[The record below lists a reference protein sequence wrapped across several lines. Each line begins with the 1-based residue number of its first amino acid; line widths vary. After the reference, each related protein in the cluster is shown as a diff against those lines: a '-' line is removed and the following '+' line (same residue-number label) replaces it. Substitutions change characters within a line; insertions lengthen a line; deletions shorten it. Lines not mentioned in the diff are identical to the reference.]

1 MLFGSKTNSLCS
13 SPTSG
18 VIAALD
24 LRTYQA
30 YHRIHLVWAFVLLG
44 GEGRTVLS
52 LKWCL
57 NSPMLAEFCTQLTKA
72 FVAETSYNELL
83 IDTAT

>member
-1 MLFGSKTNSLCS
+1 MLFGSKTISLCS

-24 LRTYQA
+24 LRAYQT
-30 YHRIHLVWAFVLLG
+30 YHRISLVWAFVLLG

-57 NSPMLAEFCTQLTKA
+57 DSPMLAEFCTQLTKA
-72 FVAETSYNELL
+72 FVAEMSCNQLW
-83 IDTAT
+83 IDTAM